1 MLQPTGLTGKGS
13 SGIVRSLTTRNQ
25 KHYGGSSIQ
34 TEPESVIISYQ
45 YLNKESRWSETESKR
60 LNEHTKRLLRRV
72 HLTFAE
78 IPKKIN
84 TKVLSSPQAWI
95 EGKNRK

>member
-1 MLQPTGLTGKGS
+1 MLP
-13 SGIVRSLTTRNQ
+13 
-25 KHYGGSSIQ
+25 
-34 TEPESVIISYQ
+34 
-45 YLNKESRWSETESKR
+45 
-60 LNEHTKRLLRRV
+60 EHTKRLLRRV